1 MENIRIQDDLYT
13 AVNQAKL
20 DELVIPDDM
29 PVAGSA
35 VNLSVEVEKLMIGE
49 FNTMSAEGNYPND
62 YLARACTLF
71 KLAKDVKRKKKH
83 GIKPALKH
91 FAVLKKI
98 NTMRGYNLHAK
109 ELMLKGI
116 ALPVDIMVEPN
127 MKDTTHHC
135 VMIQGPSVIL
145 PDASYYQEGKE
156 EKRDQLLNLWSG
168 FTKQVLAIAG
178 HSEEECEALLKD
190 TLAFDALVAKYV
202 KTREEWSEYVK
213 MYNPMKTGRV
223 AGMVKPLNLKKLLTD
238 LFGFIPE
245 EIIVAEPRYFK
256 NFKEVFNAETFEMY
270 KNWAYVTGLMG
281 SCSLLSE
288 ELRDLGGAF
297 RRALSGIAANS
308 SAEKFAYQLASGL
321 YSEPVGLYYGEKYF
335 GEEAKKDIIDIVKQI
350 VATYQK
356 RIETNDILEPA
367 TKEKAILKLSKM
379 GLKMAYPDRVEPLYD
394 KLVFDE
400 TKSLFEIVATLKKIR
415 MEENL
420 AKLPKEVDRTHWA
433 MPGHMVNACYDPFV
447 NDITFPAAI
456 LQPPFYSINQSRS
469 ENLGGIGAVIGHEIT
484 HAFDSNGAKCDELGN
499 LNNWWTKADERK
511 FNKKVN
517 AMIKQFDGIELPW
530 GTVNGKFTVSENI
543 ADNGGMAV
551 TLDIMSQTEDVSFEE
566 YFTNWAR
573 VWCMKAKTEYLTLLL
588 QVDVHGPAY
597 LRANMP
603 PRNFPEW
610 YETFGVKKTD
620 KMYIAPSKRV
630 VVW

>member
-1 MENIRIQDDLYT
+1 MEKIRIQDDLYT
-13 AVNQAKL
+13 YVNQTKL
-20 DELVIPDDM
+20 EELVIPDDM
-29 PVAGSA
+29 PVAGGFA
-35 VNLSVEVEKLMIGE
+35 ALSTDVEKLMIGE
-49 FNTMSAEGNYPND
+49 FNAMCKDGSYPNA
-62 YLARACTLF
+62 YMANACTLF

-83 GIKPALKH
+83 GIKPALKNL
-91 FAVLKKI
+91 AVLKKLG
-98 NTMRGYNLHAK
+98 TMRSYNLRTK
-109 ELMLKGI
+109 ELIFKGI
-116 ALPVDIMVEPN
+116 AMPISISVDAN

-145 PDASYYQEGKE
+145 PDASYYKEGRE
-156 EKRDQLLNLWSG
+156 QQRDMLLDLWSN
-168 FTKQVLAIAG
+168 TAKPVLALAG
-178 HSEEECEALLKD
+178 HSEEEATLLIKD
-190 TLAFDALVAKYV
+190 TLAFDAMIAKYV
-202 KTREEWSEYVK
+202 KTSEEWSEYTK
-213 MYNPMKTGRV
+213 MYNPIKTGRV
-223 AGMVKPLNLKKLLTD
+223 AGMVKPLNLKKLLVD
-238 LFGFIPE
+238 LFDFVPE

-256 NFKEVFNAETFEMY
+256 NFKEVFNPDTFEMY
-270 KNWAYVTGLMG
+270 KNWAYVVTLMG

-297 RRALSGIAANS
+297 HRALSGIAAVS
-308 SAEKFAYQLASGL
+308 SAEKFAYQLASGM

-335 GEEAKKDIIDIVKQI
+335 GEEAKKDITEIVQQI

-356 RIETNDILEPA
+356 RIASNDILEQA
-367 TKEKAILKLSKM
+367 TKDKAILKLSKM
-379 GLKMAYPDRVEPLYD
+379 GLKLAYPDRVEDIYN

-400 TKSLFEIVATLKKIR
+400 SKSLFDIVSSLRKIR
-415 MEENL
+415 MEENF
-420 AKLPKEVDRTHWA
+420 AKLSKEVDRTHWA

-456 LQPPFYSINQSRS
+456 LQSPFYSINQTRS
-469 ENLGGIGAVIGHEIT
+469 ENLGGIGAVIGHEIS

-543 ADNGGMAV
+543 AHNGGMAV
-551 TLDIMSQTEDVSFEE
+551 TLDIMSQTEGVSFEE
-566 YFTNWAR
+566 YFANWAR
-573 VWCMKAKTEYLTLLL
+573 VWCQKAKPEYQALLL
-588 QVDVHGPAY
+588 QVDVHGPNC

-610 YETFGVKKTD
+610 YAAFNVKKTD
-620 KMYIAPSKRV
+620 GMYLAPSKRV
-630 VVW
+630 IIW